1 MTDIIP
7 KAASGRYMGLS
18 NVVTASST
26 TIAVLIGG
34 PFIDLVNR
42 SLGIGMG
49 ERLELGLGIAYYAL
63 GALLLRP
70 VVEPPRH
77 ALAQE
82 PLADIV
88 A

>member
-26 TIAVLIGG
+26 TIAVIIGG
-34 PFIDLVNR
+34 PMIDIIN
-42 SLGIGMG
+42 GAAGKGTG
-49 ERLELGLGIAYYAL
+49 ERIELIFGVGYFIV

-70 VVEPPRH
+70 VAEPERRS
-77 ALAQE
+77 ASREAE
-82 PLADIV
+82 A
-88 A
+88 AAA